1 MVLVFG
7 DVGWGLEYDV
17 GRGLGT
23 DVRLDPGLGNDVRLG
38 GWRGSGD

>member
-1 MVLVFG
+1 MFG

-23 DVRLDPGLGNDVRLG
+23 DVRLG
-38 GWRGSGD
+38 GWRGFLGTDVRVVQGFGG

>member
-1 MVLVFG
+1 M
-7 DVGWGLEYDV
+7 EYDV

-38 GWRGSGD
+38 GWRGFLGTDVRVVQGFGG